1 MERRITKS
9 GKVVS
14 DIGRWVR
21 KRSPNDRLR
30 SVQEF
35 IVMNRPGGQSMPVDR
50 TARHTALRWLLA
62 GLAAVAVGTMF
73 TAWGGLGTLPAALE
87 AVVAAACGWLTL
99 ILLAPWRALGRLND
113 DRPDIRLLADRLE
126 SCLADG
132 RETPLSEIIL
142 DRNDE
147 IGALSRQI
155 HDLAVKVTELRRE
168 NRLMHRRME
177 DSIRRETHRATA
189 HLQRQASTDPLTGL
203 GNRRVLE
210 QQLDELLGRDADPGR
225 LLTVMAA
232 DLDHFKIINDT
243 LGHEVGDRCLVFLAD
258 LLRSSLRRED
268 CAIRL
273 GGDEFI
279 VLMPDRTMDEA
290 KSVAARLRSL
300 FAQMPWK
307 HREPSPPTL
316 SVGLASAEAGNVS
329 DAAELIRQADAALY
343 ASKRAG
349 RALISGYAQRRGAA

>member
-1 MERRITKS
+1 MT
-9 GKVVS
+9 
-14 DIGRWVR
+14 
-21 KRSPNDRLR
+21 
-30 SVQEF
+30 
-35 IVMNRPGGQSMPVDR
+35 RPGGQSIPVDP
-50 TARHTALRWLLA
+50 TARHTAVRWLLA
-62 GLAAVAVGTMF
+62 GLAAVPLGTMF
-73 TAWGGLGTLPAALE
+73 TACGGLGTLPAALE
-87 AVVAAACGWLTL
+87 AIVAASCGWLTL
-99 ILLAPWRALGRLND
+99 IVLAPWKALGRLNE

-126 SCLADG
+126 SCLAEG

-142 DRNDE
+142 DRDDE
-147 IGALSRQI
+147 LGALSRQI
-155 HDLAVKVTELRRE
+155 HELAVKVTELRRE
-168 NRLMHRRME
+168 NRLLNRRMT

-210 QQLDELLGRDADPGR
+210 QQLDELLGENANPEQV
-225 LLTVMAA
+225 LTVMAA

-243 LGHEVGDRCLVFLAD
+243 LGHDVGDRCLVFLAD

-290 KSVAARLRSL
+290 KAVAARLRSL

-307 HREPSPPTL
+307 YREPSRPTL
-316 SVGLASAEAGNVS
+316 SVGLASATAEDVK

-343 ASKRAG
+343 AAKRAG
-349 RALISGYAQRRGAA
+349 RAAITGYAERRGAA